1 MLIILVVEHIAIAK
15 SFSRKFN
22 YKIDPSQEIL
32 AQGASNLIGTFV
44 DGYSCTGSFSASAVL
59 SGTGSKTPLAG
70 LFSAF
75 VLVLALYA
83 FAAAFYYILMAALA
97 GLIIHAVS
105 GLVIRP
111 RTLYRYWKISP
122 PPPKLVIWVA
132 GVTVAIFVSLE
143 ASIYVSAVMS
153 LALLLTRIARAK
165 GQFFGQI
172 NTYRQDS
179 TPRDREPIPDSGDV
193 PPRTPLLPDM
203 HVQSSN
209 KPPDSVRHI
218 PPAS

>member
-1 MLIILVVEHIAIAK
+1 MLIILVVEHTAIAK

-44 DGYSCTGSFSASAVL
+44 GGYSCTGSFSASAVL
-59 SGTGSKTPLAG
+59 SGAGSETPLAG

-83 FAAAFYYILMAALA
+83 FVAAFYYIPMAALA

-122 PPPKLVIWVA
+122 PELVIWFA

-179 TPRDREPIPDSGDV
+179 TPKDRTHSRQRRRPSKNPPPHPSG
-193 PPRTPLLPDM
+193 TILP
-203 HVQSSN
+203 
-209 KPPDSVRHI
+209 
-218 PPAS
+218 

>member
-1 MLIILVVEHIAIAK
+1 MLIILVIEHIAIAK

-22 YKIDPSQEIL
+22 YKIDPSQEML

-44 DGYSCTGSFSASAVL
+44 GGYSCTGSFSASAVL
-59 SGTGSKTPLAG
+59 SGAGSKTLLAG

-83 FAAAFYYILMAALA
+83 FVAAFYYIPMAALA

-122 PPPKLVIWVA
+122 PELVIWFA
-132 GVTVAIFVSLE
+132 GVTVTIFVSLE
-143 ASIYVSAVMS
+143 ASIYVSAGMS

-193 PPRTPLLPDM
+193 SPRTPLCLTCM
-203 HVQSSN
+203 FKVRTNRRFQSGTS
-209 KPPDSVRHI
+209 